1 MNLKPYNSRKAKE
14 SFSALFFIPHKK
26 ETLKNQDFCM
36 ASVLTAFEKL

>member
-26 ETLKNQDFCM
+26 RNL
-36 ASVLTAFEKL
+36 EKSRFLHDECSYSI